1 MARFGRLSASRLHSH
16 CFRDIVTFTMYVTA
30 YDDLQTTR
38 SFDVAFN
45 IIIFIFNDREK
56 YIKLQKLHN
65 LN

>member
-1 MARFGRLSASRLHSH
+1 
-16 CFRDIVTFTMYVTA
+16 MYVTA